1 MSEMPLFEKKEQPE
15 KKEEAPL
22 PSNMGAWQRHTT
34 GFGEKFMRKFGFEG
48 RLGKDG
54 QGIAQPIATKK
65 RPEGLGLGAD
75 GFREATTLK
84 ANKEIAKQY
93 NKNAGIQTEEEPK
106 KKKDWWKDSGDED
119 ESDESDDEENA
130 VSATDSDVDN
140 EERTKKK
147 KDRRVFKTL
156 EQLLQEQSRGEE
168 TDEVKPIV
176 FTDHTGRQAQSRV
189 WGENDLSSVNRNAVG
204 FELVYNLES
213 LTSLEESRL
222 LQLGSKNRRRE
233 ETKREQQEYAA
244 KLKAQIDAHTEEIHN
259 LEAIAQRVRGFR
271 EAAEPKDAID
281 VLVLLESLQIDF
293 PVEYYR
299 YKLQQLVPSLLQP
312 ALLQTFAHWEP
323 LQNAHAFSELMD
335 HVQDVLWLDAE
346 EDEESRLFSYDW
358 SDAPPKPR
366 SDESHFVVVHAFT
379 ATVLPM
385 LSRAVKESFN
395 LFDDT
400 HFANYKELLLT
411 SRRLWDS
418 TIVMEK
424 LTKPVLQKI
433 KAALN
438 DWSLRAAVD
447 HGFFFRT
454 LLRFQTLLPGFES
467 EIFPLFT
474 TRITAFVASLPSL
487 AAAREF
493 ISSVKPLYDA
503 ELQSARRSL
512 FMLENAV
519 LPQLARGLREFEVD
533 PGNQEHIETF
543 IETMRWCECVDAGVM
558 SALLEGEFFNKWLFV
573 LYSWM
578 HQPSADLAEIVNW
591 IEGWRSLLPPAL
603 LENEYVQ
610 RQFNRC
616 WDIVNEVLDGKRV
629 VDPRSFEKRTSY
641 ISVIQSRRIEEKEEM
656 LRERLRQE
664 ARETSAMELR
674 DAMAMWGEKNN
685 VELTQLENRTADGN
699 TLYAFGSVEFYILD
713 NVAYV
718 RSKTAEGAW
727 EPKSMREMLEMNR
740 QMEEDPLD

>member
-1 MSEMPLFEKKEQPE
+1 
-15 KKEEAPL
+15 
-22 PSNMGAWQRHTT
+22 
-34 GFGEKFMRKFGFEG
+34 
-48 RLGKDG
+48 
-54 QGIAQPIATKK
+54 
-65 RPEGLGLGAD
+65 
-75 GFREATTLK
+75 
-84 ANKEIAKQY
+84 
-93 NKNAGIQTEEEPK
+93 
-106 KKKDWWKDSGDED
+106 
-119 ESDESDDEENA
+119 
-130 VSATDSDVDN
+130 
-140 EERTKKK
+140 
-147 KDRRVFKTL
+147 
-156 EQLLQEQSRGEE
+156 
-168 TDEVKPIV
+168 
-176 FTDHTGRQAQSRV
+176 
-189 WGENDLSSVNRNAVG
+189 
-204 FELVYNLES
+204 
-213 LTSLEESRL
+213 
-222 LQLGSKNRRRE
+222 
-233 ETKREQQEYAA
+233 
-244 KLKAQIDAHTEEIHN
+244 
-259 LEAIAQRVRGFR
+259 
-271 EAAEPKDAID
+271 
-281 VLVLLESLQIDF
+281 
-293 PVEYYR
+293 
-299 YKLQQLVPSLLQP
+299 
-312 ALLQTFAHWEP
+312 
-323 LQNAHAFSELMD
+323 MD

-366 SDESHFVVVHAFT
+366 ADESHFVVVHAFT

-385 LSRAVKESFN
+385 LAQAVKESFN

-418 TIVMEK
+418 TVVMEK

-433 KAALN
+433 KAAVGLAPPPHPQLN
-438 DWSLRAAVD
+438 DWSLQAAVD

-467 EIFPLFT
+467 EMCPFFTHLTHSFPLFT

-503 ELQSARRSL
+503 ELQGARRSL

-519 LPQLARGLREFEVD
+519 LPQLACGLREFEVD

-656 LRERLRQE
+656 LREVRTLLAGE
-664 ARETSAMELR
+664 A
-674 DAMAMWGEKNN
+674 
-685 VELTQLENRTADGN
+685 
-699 TLYAFGSVEFYILD
+699 
-713 NVAYV
+713 
-718 RSKTAEGAW
+718 
-727 EPKSMREMLEMNR
+727 
-740 QMEEDPLD
+740 